1 MFCCQPAFR
10 ITVFLVLLITGCAEL
25 PTDYEQPVSVALEDP
40 GSTTVGRLFHAG
52 TQSNSGKSGFALI
65 VSGESAFAARDDII
79 AAADKTVDAQYF
91 IWGNDQTGRLLIDR
105 LIRAAD
111 RGVRVR
117 LLIDDL
123 VTEDHDHRL
132 QRLST
137 HANIEVRIFNPFA
150 SRGFRA
156 FDFLSDLPRVNRRMH
171 NKALIVDNTIA
182 VTGGRNIGN
191 HYFGVDTVFNFR
203 DLDVL
208 VVGPVV
214 PEISSVFD
222 QFWNSVWVVPIE
234 AFLKT
239 ELSKDESQRMVQELH
254 EWADAGGDDYPYP
267 VLRSRKEGLA
277 ALNATR
283 EDLVWAEVEFFSDH
297 PDKAS
302 GEEYSP
308 IVARLIQQGNELERE
323 VLGEVAYFVPGHGR
337 VRQYRELVDR
347 GVRVRVLTNSLG
359 SIDQVS
365 AFAGYA
371 KYRYVLLR
379 DGVELY
385 ELKADAKSGKRYWSI
400 LAAKSRA
407 TLHTK
412 AAVYDRKTTWIG
424 SFNADPRSRKVN
436 TEMGMLIHSRLL
448 SQLVAEYIETGM
460 RPDNS
465 YKLAINERGRD
476 PGERLIWTTEVDGE
490 KVQFDREPDVPVW
503 LVISV
508 WLLSFLPMEDLL

>member
-1 MFCCQPAFR
+1 MLPGWNWSV
-10 ITVFLVLLITGCAEL
+10 ITVFLVLLATGCAEL
-25 PTDYEQPVSVALEDP
+25 PSNYEQPVSVALEDP
-40 GSTTVGRLFHAG
+40 ESTTVGRLFRED
-52 TQSNSGKSGFALI
+52 TQSNSGKSGFALL
-65 VSGESAFAARDDII
+65 VSGQAAFAARDDII

-91 IWGNDQTGRLLIDR
+91 IWEDDQTGRLLIDR
-105 LIRAAD
+105 LVRAAD

-123 VTEDHDHRL
+123 VIEDDENLLNH
-132 QRLST
+132 LSQ

-208 VVGPVV
+208 AVGPVV
-214 PEISSVFD
+214 PEVSSVFD
-222 QFWNSVWVVPIE
+222 QFWNSVWVFPIE
-234 AFLKT
+234 AILTT
-239 ELSKDESQRMVQELH
+239 ELSKDETRKLKQDLH

-277 ALNATR
+277 ALDATR

-308 IVARLIQQGNELERE
+308 IAARGIQLENELERD
-323 VLGEVAYFVPGHGR
+323 VLIEVAYFVPGEER
-337 VRQYRELVDR
+337 VRVYRELLDR
-347 GVRVRVLTNSLG
+347 GVRMRVLTNSLG
-359 SIDQVS
+359 SIDQVP

-371 KYRYVLLR
+371 RYRHLLLS

-385 ELKADAKSGKRYWSI
+385 ELKADAKSGKRYWAF
-400 LAAKSRA
+400 LASKSRA

-412 AAVYDRKTTWIG
+412 AAVYDRKMAWVG
-424 SFNADPRSRKVN
+424 SFNSDPRSRKVN
-436 TEMGMLIHSRLL
+436 TEMGMMIHSRLL
-448 SQLVAEYIETGM
+448 AQLVTEFIETGM
-460 RPDNS
+460 QPDNS
-465 YKLAINERGRD
+465 YKLTINERGRD
-476 PGERLIWTTEVDGE
+476 PGERLIWTAEVDGE
-490 KVQFDREPDVPVW
+490 KVQYDSDPDVPVW
-503 LVISV
+503 LQISV

>member
-1 MFCCQPAFR
+1 
-10 ITVFLVLLITGCAEL
+10 
-25 PTDYEQPVSVALEDP
+25 
-40 GSTTVGRLFHAG
+40 
-52 TQSNSGKSGFALI
+52 
-65 VSGESAFAARDDII
+65 
-79 AAADKTVDAQYF
+79 
-91 IWGNDQTGRLLIDR
+91 
-105 LIRAAD
+105 
-111 RGVRVR
+111 
-117 LLIDDL
+117 
-123 VTEDHDHRL
+123 
-132 QRLST
+132 
-137 HANIEVRIFNPFA
+137 
-150 SRGFRA
+150 
-156 FDFLSDLPRVNRRMH
+156 MH

-222 QFWNSVWVVPIE
+222 EFWNSVWVFPIE

-277 ALNATR
+277 ALDATR
-283 EDLVWAEVEFFSDH
+283 EDLVWAEVEFLFDH

-308 IVARLIQQGNELERE
+308 IAARAIQLENELERE
-323 VLGEVAYFVPGHGR
+323 VLIEIAYFVPGEEK
-337 VRQYRELVDR
+337 VRQYREMVDR
-347 GVRVRVLTNSLG
+347 GMRVRVLTNSLG

-385 ELKADAKSGKRYWSI
+385 ELKADAKSGKRYWAF

-412 AAVYDRKTTWIG
+412 TAVFDRKTAWIG
-424 SFNADPRSRKVN
+424 SFNADPRSREVN
-436 TEMGMLIHSRLL
+436 TEMGMLIDSRLL
-448 SQLVAEYIETGM
+448 SQMVTEFIETGM
-460 RPDNS
+460 KPENS

-476 PGERLIWTTEVDGE
+476 PGERLIWTAEVDGE
-490 KVQFDREPDVPVW
+490 EVQDTSEPEVTVW
-503 LVISV
+503 LQLSA
-508 WLLSFLPMEDLL
+508 WLISFLPIEDLL